1 MKIRTLA
8 ALLGCALVVGG
19 LLAGSAAAKGNAEAQ
34 IRALEDQ
41 FTKAVSAKDVNAIMA
56 LYVPGNELFVFD
68 VIPPRQYV
76 GWDAYK
82 KDWQDFLG
90 SVQGPIKTEQ
100 NDLQITSDGGD
111 LAYSH
116 SIQHVTGTSNGKPFD
131 LALRFTHV
139 YRKMNGKWMIIHEHA
154 SVPVDL
160 DSGKPDLMSKP

>member
-1 MKIRTLA
+1 MKLCSVA
-8 ALLGCALVVGG
+8 ALLICALVVGG
-19 LLAGSAAAKGNAEAQ
+19 VLVGSAGAKDNADAQ

-41 FTKAVSAKDVNAIMA
+41 FTRSINAKDVNAIMA
-56 LYVPGNELFVFD
+56 LYVPSNELFVFD

-90 SVQGPIKTEQ
+90 SVQGPIKTELSA
-100 NDLQITSDGGD
+100 LQITSDGGD

-116 SIQHVTGTSNGKPFD
+116 SIQHVTGTSNNKPFD
-131 LALRFTHV
+131 LVLRFTHV
-139 YRKMNGKWMIIHEHA
+139 YRKINGKWLIVHEHA

-160 DSGKPDLMSKP
+160 DTNKPDLLSKP